1 MNKEY
6 KKETYKD
13 AGVEK
18 SFTTKAL
25 ISVLALLLAFAL
37 TLSSCGSAA
46 DNGSSAVTT
55 TAASLDNAVS
65 KSEMFTE
72 RDLSDDYD
80 ESEAET
86 ITLSGNSAKTSA
98 ASGVSI
104 DGSTITISAEGVYV
118 VSGSLSDGQI
128 MVDADDAALKCLVN
142 IFHH

>member
-65 KSEMFTE
+65 KSEMFIE
-72 RDLSDDYD
+72 RDLSD
-80 ESEAET
+80 
-86 ITLSGNSAKTSA
+86 
-98 ASGVSI
+98 
-104 DGSTITISAEGVYV
+104 
-118 VSGSLSDGQI
+118 
-128 MVDADDAALKCLVN
+128 
-142 IFHH
+142 